1 MRKRSKFLR
10 FVEADLEKSESDF
23 GSDYV
28 RELQKTVKQ
37 VKEDRDMEERQL
49 VLDLVIKDH
58 MKEERARINQL
69 NSRLIEENRLE
80 DLKRSAEDP
89 EFQQQLLE
97 EYHLD

>member
-1 MRKRSKFLR
+1 
-10 FVEADLEKSESDF
+10 
-23 GSDYV
+23 
-28 RELQKTVKQ
+28 
-37 VKEDRDMEERQL
+37 MEERQL